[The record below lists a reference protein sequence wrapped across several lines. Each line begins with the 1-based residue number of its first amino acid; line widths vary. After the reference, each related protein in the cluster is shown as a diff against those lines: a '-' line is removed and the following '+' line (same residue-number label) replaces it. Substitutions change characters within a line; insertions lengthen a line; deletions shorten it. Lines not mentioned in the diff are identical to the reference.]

1 MQSLVVAL
9 VVAVAFAYAAWI
21 LMPGA
26 LRRRLAGALAPL
38 APPGVREKL
47 ERVQSGKEAPGCS
60 TCKACAT
67 DDKPARGD
75 WKAVELR
82 RR

>member
-1 MQSLVVAL
+1 MQSFLVFAIVA
-9 VVAVAFAYAAWI
+9 AAFAYASWI

-26 LRRRLAGALAPL
+26 LRRRLAGVLAPL
-38 APPGVREKL
+38 APSGLRKKL
-47 ERVQSGKEAPGCS
+47 EKVQSGMGQPGCS

-67 DDKPARGD
+67 DA
-75 WKAVELR
+75 KAVPGTIKIVELR

>member
-1 MQSLVVAL
+1 MQAAIVAL
-9 VVAVAFAYAAWI
+9 IVAAAFVYAAWI
-21 LMPGA
+21 LMPGG

-38 APPGVREKL
+38 APSGLRAKL
-47 ERVQSGKEAPGCS
+47 ERVESGREAPGCS

-67 DDKPARGD
+67 DETGARGA
-75 WKAVELR
+75 WKAIELR

>member
-1 MQSLVVAL
+1 
-9 VVAVAFAYAAWI
+9 
-21 LMPGA
+21 MPGG

-38 APPGVREKL
+38 APRGLRAKL
-47 ERVQSGKEAPGCS
+47 ERVGSGEEAPGCS

-67 DDKPARGD
+67 DEKAARGG
-75 WKAVELR
+75 WKAIEVR

>member
-1 MQSLVVAL
+1 VQTAIVAL
-9 VVAVAFAYAAWI
+9 IVAAAFAYAAWV

-38 APPGVREKL
+38 APPALRAKL
-47 ERVQSGKEAPGCS
+47 ERVESGGQAPGCS
-60 TCKACAT
+60 TCKGCAT
-67 DDKPARGD
+67 DEVPVRGG